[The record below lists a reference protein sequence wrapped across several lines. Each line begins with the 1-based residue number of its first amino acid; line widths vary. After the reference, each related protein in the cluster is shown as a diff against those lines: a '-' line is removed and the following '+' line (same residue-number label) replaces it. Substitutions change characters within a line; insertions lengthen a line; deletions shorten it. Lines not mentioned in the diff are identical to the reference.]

1 MKGVDVSGPVRPFLK
16 WVGGKRQLLRS
27 IEAHVPK
34 TLRGTYHEPFV
45 GGGALFFHLAPKRAR
60 LSDTN
65 QRLIRAY
72 QGIQSACEE
81 VIELLEQHRAK
92 HKRAY
97 FHAQRKRDIDREQN
111 DAAVAAWFVYLNR
124 TAYNGLY
131 RVNSKNQ
138 FNVPFGRYENPAIV
152 DAERLRACSRALK
165 HTHLAVEDFTAVLKR
180 AKAGDFVYF
189 DPPYVPLSDT
199 SKFTSY
205 TRNGFGPSDQE
216 RLRDTALALK
226 RRKVR
231 LLISNSDSEMVR
243 ELYAKD
249 FKLREVRARRQVN
262 SKVAGRG
269 HVGELLIWWGD
280 E

>member
-1 MKGVDVSGPVRPFLK
+1 MKRADVSGPVRPFLK

-27 IEAHVPK
+27 IETHLPK

-72 QGIQSACEE
+72 QGIQSSCEE

-165 HTHLAVEDFTAVLKR
+165 HTHLAVEDFAAVLKR

-243 ELYAKD
+243 DLYGKD

-269 HVGELLIWWGD
+269 HVGELLIWWED
-280 E
+280 D

>member
-1 MKGVDVSGPVRPFLK
+1 MKRAEASSPVRPFLK

-27 IEAHVPK
+27 IDAHLPK
-34 TLRGTYHEPFV
+34 SLRGTYHEPFV
-45 GGGALFFHLAPKRAR
+45 GGGALFFHLVPKRAR

-72 QGIQSACEE
+72 QGIQTACDE
-81 VIELLEQHRAK
+81 VLELLKEHAHRHAK
-92 HKRAY
+92 RKRAY
-97 FHAQRKRDIDREQN
+97 FHAQRKRDIDQETN

-152 DAERLRACSRALK
+152 DPERLRACSRALQR
-165 HTHLAVEDFTAVLKR
+165 TELAVEDFEAVLR
-180 AKAGDFVYF
+180 HAKPGDFVYF

-199 SKFTSY
+199 AKFTSY

-231 LLISNSDSEMVR
+231 ILISNSDSSAVR
-243 ELYAKD
+243 ELYKKG
-249 FKLREVRARRQVN
+249 FTLEEVRARRQVN
-262 SKVAGRG
+262 SKVSGRG
-269 HVGELLIWWGD
+269 HVGELLIY
-280 E
+280 

>member
-1 MKGVDVSGPVRPFLK
+1 MKRADVSGPVRPFLK

-27 IEAHVPK
+27 IDAHLPK
-34 TLRGTYHEPFV
+34 FRGTYHEPFV
-45 GGGALFFHLAPKRAR
+45 GGGAVFFHLVPKRAR

-72 QGIQSACEE
+72 RGIQLACDE

-92 HKRAY
+92 HKRSY
-97 FHAQRKRDIDREQN
+97 FHAQRKRDIDREKS

-152 DAERLRACSRALK
+152 DPERLRACSKALQHVELAVDDFESVLK
-165 HTHLAVEDFTAVLKR
+165 HTKS
-180 AKAGDFVYF
+180 GDFVYF

-199 SKFTSY
+199 AKFTSY
-205 TRNGFGPSDQE
+205 TRAGFGPVDQE

-231 LLISNSDSEMVR
+231 LLISNSDSARVR
-243 ELYAKD
+243 ELYQKD
-249 FKLREVRARRQVN
+249 FKLQEVRARRQVN
-262 SKVAGRG
+262 SKVSGRG
-269 HVGELLIWWGD
+269 HVGELLIWW

>member
-1 MKGVDVSGPVRPFLK
+1 LKGADVSGSVRPFLK

-27 IEAHVPK
+27 IDKHLPK

-45 GGGALFFHLAPKRAR
+45 GGGALFFHLVPKRAR

-81 VIELLEQHRAK
+81 VIELLEEHRAK

-97 FHAQRKRDIDREQN
+97 FHAQRRRDIDREPN

-152 DAERLRACSRALK
+152 DADRLRACSRALQR
-165 HTHLAVEDFTAVLKR
+165 TVLAVEDFEAVLDH
-180 AKAGDFVYF
+180 AKSGDFVYF

-199 SKFTSY
+199 AKFTSY
-205 TRNGFGPSDQE
+205 TRNGFGPIDQE

-231 LLISNSDSEMVR
+231 ILISNSDSVAVR
-243 ELYAKD
+243 ELYRKGFD
-249 FKLREVRARRQVN
+249 L
-262 SKVAGRG
+262 
-269 HVGELLIWWGD
+269 
-280 E
+280 